1 MNKQTIEVIIRAL
14 LQAGAGA
21 LAARGIA
28 ITNSQSEA
36 VIGGIIALATIVW
49 SIKSKKAVE
58 APKAE

>member
-1 MNKQTIEVIIRAL
+1 MNKQTIEVIVRAL

-28 ITNSQSEA
+28 LENSQTEA
-36 VIGGIIALATIVW
+36 VIGGVLAIITIIW
-49 SIKSKKAVE
+49 SLKSKA

>member
-1 MNKQTIEVIIRAL
+1 MNKQTIEVIIRAI

-28 ITNSQSEA
+28 IENSQAEA
-36 VIGGIIALATIVW
+36 VIGGVIALATIVW
-49 SIKSKKAVE
+49 SIKSKKAAA